1 MLSKSP
7 FGSAALASVPILTWP
22 KKRCTATTMRGG
34 EKPFGGTDGECQ
46 TGSKHKE
53 EDETRQKMDE
63 TDRNNI
69 AEELQK
75 KLHPPVADPGF
86 S

>member
-1 MLSKSP
+1 
-7 FGSAALASVPILTWP
+7 
-22 KKRCTATTMRGG
+22 MRG

-53 EDETRQKMDE
+53 EDERRQKIDE

-75 KLHPPVADPGF
+75 NLHPHNVKSTALYNIANGRRPIPWIPLGIRCT
-86 S
+86 